1 MNFDDKLYCSIAMGG
16 WAEIGHT
23 GEPESSPYLEW

>member
-1 MNFDDKLYCSIAMGG
+1 MNSDDKLYCSIAMGG

-23 GEPESSPYLEW
+23 ENQVRVQM